1 MTKFEFPKIT
11 MAVST
16 ANKIPPKME
25 ENCSMD
31 FLIRTF
37 VAFFTFNKFNV
48 KEGKVLVEILAIE
61 NLQMDVNEMK
71 KYTNILKR
79 TIYIFISILGLSFLG
94 FLNT

>member
-37 VAFFTFNKFNV
+37 VAFFTLNKFNV

-71 KYTNILKR
+71 KYNILKG